1 MLLFAL
7 IRAIEIIGEA
17 ASRLSAEIRTLAPDV
32 PWSQITGIRNRLI
45 HAYFDIDSD
54 VVWLTAVEE
63 LPRLLPMLQTLATST

>member
-1 MLLFAL
+1 
-7 IRAIEIIGEA
+7 
-17 ASRLSAEIRTLAPDV
+17 LAPDV